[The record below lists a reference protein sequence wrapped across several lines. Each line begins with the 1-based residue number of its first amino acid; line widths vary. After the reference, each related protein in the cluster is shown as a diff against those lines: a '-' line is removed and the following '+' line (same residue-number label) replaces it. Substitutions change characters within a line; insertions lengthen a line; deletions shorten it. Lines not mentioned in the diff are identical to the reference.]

1 MNGTPF
7 EKFIALVEVDQQI
20 NALNTIIASLEKQ
33 NADNKRIEESHHSIL
48 EKVKNKL
55 HDFRKEVELKEL
67 EMKTLDQQES
77 DKKKR
82 LETVANHKE
91 YQSIKIEIDQLKKEQ
106 HALEDG
112 LMAAWNQ
119 LETVKKEYENALKEY
134 EQQQKIVHEQIE
146 ENNKKTADLKG
157 QIDNLIKDRVEKE
170 FVVPAEWLEKYAIMR
185 AKVADPV
192 VPVVEGSCSACFYK
206 VSAQDMQFLK
216 RRKLV
221 QCKDCYR
228 LLYLPEAHQSDVS
241 ENQDQV

>member
-7 EKFIALVEVDQQI
+7 EQFIALVEVDQQI
-20 NALNTIIASLEKQ
+20 NALNAAIASLEKQ
-33 NADNKRIEESHHSIL
+33 NAETKRLEESQQSLL

-77 DKKKR
+77 EKKKR

-91 YQSIKIEIDQLKKEQ
+91 YQSIKTEIDQLKKEQ
-106 HALEDG
+106 HELEDG
-112 LMAAWNQ
+112 LMSAWNQ
-119 LETVKKEYENALKEY
+119 LETVKKEYESALKAYE
-134 EQQQKIVHEQIE
+134 EQQTKVHNQLE
-146 ENNKKTADLKG
+146 ENNKKIADLKRQVDG
-157 QIDNLIKDRVEKE
+157 FIKDRVEKE

-185 AKVADPV
+185 AKVSDPV
-192 VPVVEGSCSACFYK
+192 VPVVEGNCTACFYK

-228 LLYLPEAHQSDVS
+228 LLYLPEAHQSDGTQ
-241 ENQDQV
+241 NQDQA